1 VTGAPDPEHIS
12 ASDVERRNLTM
23 RMSMPLRAGTG
34 ANMEQI
40 TVAALVLVVLA
51 AKALAILTLAYVG
64 ARLAIRHERRASQ
77 TDPYPQIGN
86 A

>member
-1 VTGAPDPEHIS
+1 
-12 ASDVERRNLTM
+12 
-23 RMSMPLRAGTG
+23 
-34 ANMEQI
+34 MEQI

-64 ARLAIRHERRASQ
+64 ARLAIRHQRRASQ